1 MEVYVTG
8 GGISNIN
15 LGRIIKDDSDDT
27 TMNDIEYV
35 GTYEITITKIT
46 VELVEE
52 GTGEAE

>member
-1 MEVYVTG
+1 MTW
-8 GGISNIN
+8 GGISDIN
-15 LGRIIKDDSDDT
+15 LGRIVKDDSDDT

-52 GTGEAE
+52 GTVEAE